1 MPDFEDF
8 VMSLGDDAERD
19 ERTLA
24 LLRAY
29 HSWLVPEL
37 RRSALQASVCALG
50 TVAEQWSMEEGTL

>member
-8 VMSLGDDAERD
+8 VASLVDDADRD
-19 ERTLA
+19 EGALA

-50 TVAEQWSMEEGTL
+50 AVAEQWSMEEGTL